1 MVPAVSMGNGL
12 ESCTSQRAA
21 SNGGSRPPT
30 TATLPAPSSL
40 KSERSHCAA
49 SDRWISLVRC
59 LWWSIKGVTRKHVLT
74 KFSSTVSDQN
84 GRLDFLSFIGVVLN
98 LMLVTRHVV
107 SFLCV
112 PLPLPSYKD
121 DRILQSVSPFQVTT
135 IFHQFFNIHKVLQP
149 LFSQYCGS
157 SPIGLLILCSVQKCL
172 KLISNNFIS
181 FWQVYFKKPWRF
193 SKMKGRN

>member
-21 SNGGSRPPT
+21 SDGGGRPPT
-30 TATLPAPSSL
+30 TAPLPAPSSL

-49 SDRWISLVRC
+49 SDCWISLVRC
-59 LWWSIKGVTRKHVLT
+59 LWWSIKGMTRKHVLT
-74 KFSSTVSDQN
+74 KLSSTVSDQDD
-84 GRLDFLSFIGVVLN
+84 RLDFMSFIGVVLN
-98 LMLVTRHVV
+98 LMLVTGPVV

-121 DRILQSVSPFQVTT
+121 DRILQSVSPFQVTA

-172 KLISNNFIS
+172 KLISNNSVS
-181 FWQVYFKKPWRF
+181 FWQKYFKNDFWKWRA
-193 SKMKGRN
+193 

>member
-1 MVPAVSMGNGL
+1 M
-12 ESCTSQRAA
+12 
-21 SNGGSRPPT
+21 
-30 TATLPAPSSL
+30 
-40 KSERSHCAA
+40 
-49 SDRWISLVRC
+49 
-59 LWWSIKGVTRKHVLT
+59 
-74 KFSSTVSDQN
+74 
-84 GRLDFLSFIGVVLN
+84 SFIGVVLN
-98 LMLVTRHVV
+98 LMLVTGPVV

-112 PLPLPSYKD
+112 PLPFPSYKD

-181 FWQVYFKKPWRF
+181 F
-193 SKMKGRN
+193 

>member
-21 SNGGSRPPT
+21 SDGGGRPPT
-30 TATLPAPSSL
+30 TAPLPAPSSL

-84 GRLDFLSFIGVVLN
+84 GRLDFMSFIGVVLN
-98 LMLVTRHVV
+98 LMLVTRLVV

-172 KLISNNFIS
+172 KLISNNSVS
-181 FWQVYFKKPWRF
+181 FWQKYFKNDFWKWRA
-193 SKMKGRN
+193 